1 MDELRI
7 LTRQAPGI
15 AAFDNFEEIKA
26 WLAARLEGYRNL
38 VYSEDSLKL
47 AKADKA
53 ELTRLKKA
61 LDERRKEIKAVYLA
75 PYLAVETQIKELT
88 AMIDEPLSE
97 IDAFVKGMQE
107 AQKAEKHAEIKRF
120 YDGISA
126 PLGDLAERVFAS
138 EAFYDK
144 KWDNASTKVKV
155 WQDALR
161 EKVAKAAADLRTIQ
175 QTGGT
180 QTPALIARYLETMD
194 MAETTAYQKS
204 LNETAAA
211 AQTEVAAVEDEDRVT
226 GFKVLKLTGTRQQM
240 AQLMS
245 QIELLGLDCE
255 ELEDGMPSEL
265 RELTVPDFDSFVA
278 FDIETTGTFGAANG
292 DAEAEITEI
301 GAVKVENW
309 QIVSRKDWLCN
320 PGRRITPMVS
330 QLTHITDDMVA
341 NEPPVSEIILRFA
354 DFAGELP
361 LVGHNIK
368 SSDLHYIT
376 RAANRAGVRLEN
388 AFFDTYRYAKQ
399 FQTAQGWPNVRLET
413 LSRLFDIEQNQ
424 AHRAW
429 CDAEANVGVY
439 FKLKEMGCANE

>member
-1 MDELRI
+1 MDELTI

-75 PYLAVETQIKELT
+75 PYLAVEAQIKELT

-97 IDAFVKGMQE
+97 IDGFVKGMQE
-107 AQKAEKHAEIKRF
+107 AQKAEKHAEIKRY
-120 YDGISA
+120 YDGISG

-161 EKVAKAAADLRTIQ
+161 EKVARAAADLRTIQ
-175 QTGGT
+175 QTGGSHA
-180 QTPALIARYLETMD
+180 PALISRYIETMD
-194 MAETTAYQKS
+194 MAETAAYQKT
-204 LNETAAA
+204 LAETTAASQA
-211 AQTEVAAVEDEDRVT
+211 EVAAVEDEDRVT
-226 GFKVLKLTGTRQQM
+226 GYKVLKLTGTRQQM
-240 AQLMS
+240 AQLMN
-245 QIELLGLDCE
+245 QIELLGLDWE
-255 ELEDGMPSEL
+255 ELEDGMPGEL
-265 RELTVPDFDSFVA
+265 RELTSPDFDSFVA

-301 GAVKVENW
+301 GAVKVIGG
-309 QIVSRKDWLCN
+309 QIVERMDWLCN
-320 PGRRITPMVS
+320 PGRPITPMVS
-330 QLTHITDDMVA
+330 RLTHITNEMVV
-341 NEPPVSEIILRFA
+341 NEPPVSEIIRRFA
-354 DFAGELP
+354 DFAEGLP

-388 AFFDTYRYAKQ
+388 PFFDTYLYAKQ
-399 FQTAQGWPNVRLET
+399 FQAAQGWPNVRLET
-413 LSRLFDIEQNQ
+413 LSRLFGIEQQ
-424 AHRAW
+424 SAHRAW
-429 CDAEANVGVY
+429 CDADANVGVY
-439 FKLKEMGCANE
+439 FRLKELEPTRL

>member
-1 MDELRI
+1 MDELTI

-26 WLAARLEGYRNL
+26 WLAARLDGYRNL

-75 PYLAVETQIKELT
+75 PYLAVEAQIKELT

-97 IDAFVKGMQE
+97 IDGFVKRAQE
-107 AQKAEKHAEIKRF
+107 ADREAKHAEIKRY
-120 YDGISA
+120 YDGISG

-161 EKVAKAAADLRTIQ
+161 EKVARAAADLRTIQ
-175 QTGGT
+175 QTGGS
-180 QTPALIARYLETMD
+180 QTPALISRYIETMD
-194 MAETTAYQKS
+194 MAETAAYQKT
-204 LNETAAA
+204 LADTAAA
-211 AQTEVAAVEDEDRVT
+211 SQAEVAAVEDEDRVM
-226 GFKVLKLTGTRQQM
+226 GYKVLKLTGTRQQM
-240 AQLMS
+240 SQLMN
-245 QIELLGLDCE
+245 QIELLGLDWE
-255 ELEDGMPSEL
+255 ELEDGMPGEL
-265 RELTVPDFDSFVA
+265 RELTAPDFDSFVA

-301 GAVKVENW
+301 GAVKVIGGQTVE
-309 QIVSRKDWLCN
+309 RMDWLCN
-320 PGRRITPMVS
+320 PGRPITPMVS
-330 QLTHITDDMVA
+330 RLTHITDEMVA
-341 NEPPVSEIILRFA
+341 DQPPVSEVIRRFA
-354 DFAGELP
+354 DFAEGLP

-376 RAANRAGVRLEN
+376 RSANRAGVRLEN
-388 AFFDTYRYAKQ
+388 SFFDTYRYAKQ
-399 FQTAQGWPNVRLET
+399 FQAAQGWPNVRLET
-413 LSRLFDIEQNQ
+413 LSRRFGIEQNQ

-439 FKLKEMGCANE
+439 FKLKEMGRAHE

>member
-15 AAFDNFEEIKA
+15 ATFENFEEIKSY
-26 WLAARLEGYRNL
+26 LAARLEGYRNL

-75 PYLAVETQIKELT
+75 PYLAVEAQIKELT

-97 IDAFVKGMQE
+97 IDGFVKR
-107 AQKAEKHAEIKRF
+107 AQDAAKAEKHAEIKRY
-120 YDGISA
+120 YDGISQ

-161 EKVAKAAADLRTIQ
+161 EKVARAAADLRTIQ
-175 QTGGT
+175 QTGGS
-180 QTPALIARYLETMD
+180 QTPALISRYIETMD
-194 MAETTAYQKS
+194 MAETAAYQKT
-204 LNETAAA
+204 LADTAAA
-211 AQTEVAAVEDEDRVT
+211 SQAEVAAVGDEDRVT
-226 GFKVLKLTGTRQQM
+226 GYKILKLTGTRQQI
-240 AQLMS
+240 AQLMN
-245 QIELLGLDCE
+245 QIELLGLDWE
-255 ELEDGMPSEL
+255 ELEDGMPGEL
-265 RELTVPDFDSFVA
+265 RELTAPDFDSFVA

-301 GAVKVENW
+301 GAIKVLNG
-309 QIVSRKDWLCN
+309 QIVAKEDWLCN
-320 PGRRITPMVS
+320 PGRPITPMVS
-330 QLTHITDDMVA
+330 RLTHITNELVA
-341 NEPPVSEIILRFA
+341 NEPPVSEIIRRFA
-354 DFAGELP
+354 DFADGLA

-388 AFFDTYRYAKQ
+388 PFFDTYRYAKQ

-413 LSRLFDIEQNQ
+413 LSAAFGIEQTQ

-439 FKLKEMGCANE
+439 IKLKEMGCEHE